1 MSVRHEN
8 SAMTSFSVIQIV
20 RGISAKP
27 AVQARAGAL
36 PPIDGPT
43 WASSGPE
50 LFMLFPFSFSIRV

>member
-1 MSVRHEN
+1 
-8 SAMTSFSVIQIV
+8 MTSFSVIQIM

-27 AVQARAGAL
+27 VAQARGGTL

-50 LFMLFPFSFSIRV
+50 LFMLFPFSFFVRV

>member
-1 MSVRHEN
+1 
-8 SAMTSFSVIQIV
+8 MTSFSVIQIV